1 MKTLNSVLGN
11 GLGFESKLR
20 IVVSSK
26 LALCHETYAKVLY
39 VVNENDSTYSV
50 IKATETTKPISKCN
64 VKIIEKFRTLTREE
78 ATEELNR
85 MTVKL
90 KTNTDADIRNL
101 INNHI
106 AELQLAI
113 AQYDAIVY
121 SLVKTQDLLN
131 R

>member
-1 MKTLNSVLGN
+1 MKTVNSVLGN

-50 IKATETTKPISKCN
+50 IKATDTTKPISRCN
-64 VKIIEKFRTLTREE
+64 VKIIEKFRTFTREQVV
-78 ATEELNR
+78 EEINK

-90 KTNTDADIRNL
+90 KTVTDADIRNL

>member
-50 IKATETTKPISKCN
+50 IKATATTKPISKCN

-78 ATEELNR
+78 STEELNR

-90 KTNTDADIRNL
+90 NTVTDADIRNL

-131 R
+131 K

>member
-1 MKTLNSVLGN
+1 MKTLNCVLGN

-90 KTNTDADIRNL
+90 KTITDADIRNL